1 MICEVFMSYVNTGSA
16 ITSAFRKRIMLVY
29 ITTAGVSSSSATT
42 AATPRGRNRIDD
54 NNVEAKQ
61 ISTVCEVDK
70 LNEFSRRKENKLRR
84 VHLRRH

>member
-16 ITSAFRKRIMLVY
+16 ITSAFRSRIMLVY

-42 AATPRGRNRIDD
+42 TAPRGRNRIDD

-70 LNEFSRRKENKLRR
+70 LNEFSRRKENKLRS
-84 VHLRRH
+84 

>member
-16 ITSAFRKRIMLVY
+16 ITSAFRSRIMLVY

-42 AATPRGRNRIDD
+42 AAPRGRNRIDD

-70 LNEFSRRKENKLRR
+70 LNEFSRRKENKLRS
-84 VHLRRH
+84 